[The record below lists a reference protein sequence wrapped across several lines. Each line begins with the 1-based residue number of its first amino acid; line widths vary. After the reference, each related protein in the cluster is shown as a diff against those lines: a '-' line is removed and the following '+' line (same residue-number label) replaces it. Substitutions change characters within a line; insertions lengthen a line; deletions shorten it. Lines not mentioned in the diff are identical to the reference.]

1 MILCKFCW
9 KSFFLGW
16 GGGWQPC
23 APLLLVSV
31 YFLHLAI
38 DSLSSSRPAM
48 DCVTSLGIIWPN
60 VRKWQSNALVALA
73 RLFHELVITPLICWD
88 HIELAAMFVFA
99 IYIALFLVS
108 GAGLVGKWSWACACC
123 EHVVN
128 CGLSE
133 ACFCI
138 SICTSDNAHTMRR
151 GVACRPFD
159 VFFFSKQ
166 SLLGGGLLARQRL
179 AFSILY
185 LEMLCVLLF
194 GFVTFCANVC

>member
-1 MILCKFCW
+1 MQVLLEVF
-9 KSFFLGW
+9 SF
-16 GGGWQPC
+16 GGGGCWQPC

-38 DSLSSSRPAM
+38 GSLSSSKPAM
-48 DCVTSLGIIWPN
+48 DCVTSLGIISPN
-60 VRKWQSNALVALA
+60 VRQWQSNALVVVA

-128 CGLSE
+128 CGR
-133 ACFCI
+133 FCI
-138 SICTSDNAHTMRR
+138 SICTSDNARTMRR
-151 GVACRPFD
+151 GV
-159 VFFFSKQ
+159 
-166 SLLGGGLLARQRL
+166 
-179 AFSILY
+179 
-185 LEMLCVLLF
+185 VL
-194 GFVTFCANVC
+194 